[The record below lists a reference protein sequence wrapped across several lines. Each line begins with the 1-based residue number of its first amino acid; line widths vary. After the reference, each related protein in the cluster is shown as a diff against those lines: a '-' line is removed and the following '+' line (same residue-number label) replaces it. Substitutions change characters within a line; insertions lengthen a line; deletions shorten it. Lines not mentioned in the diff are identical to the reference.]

1 MAGPRRALISSVVGG
16 SRGAGGAAVSA
27 AACCSRAR
35 RCLSTTSMRWSASA
49 KRAISSGEG
58 GSSRWASS
66 AILSSN
72 SDRTLSTARRVVC
85 PSVRGPCLS
94 AHSAAWSPT
103 SRCMSTRPRMLA
115 VRRSSMEPDLSPPP
129 CRMLAAIASTAE
141 PSSISSAPA
150 SRPTHCV
157 LSRSMPRSCRALHT
171 LCTAPW
177 SGAWSAS
184 VFKESRCK
192 AWSGDASG
200 SNTGGPAC
208 TAFINSACAG
218 TVDIDE
224 RRMSGLL
231 LSPAAEHSP
240 RGPHQRAG
248 RIRWSEFRCASA
260 PIR

>member
-16 SRGAGGAAVSA
+16 SRGAGGAEVSA
-27 AACCSRAR
+27 AACCSRAS

-49 KRAISSGEG
+49 RRAISSGEG
-58 GSSRWASS
+58 GFSRWASW

-72 SDRTLSTARRVVC
+72 SDRTLSTARRAVC

-94 AHSAAWSPT
+94 AQSAAWSPT

-115 VRRSSMEPDLSPPP
+115 VKRSSMESELFPSP
-129 CRMLAAIASTAE
+129 CRMLAAIASTAA
-141 PSSISSAPA
+141 PSSISAAPA
-150 SRPTHCV
+150 SRPAHCV
-157 LSRSMPRSCRALHT
+157 LSRSMPRSCRARRT

-177 SGAWSAS
+177 SGAWSVS

-208 TAFINSACAG
+208 TAFINPACAG

-224 RRMSGLL
+224 RCASGLL
-231 LSPAAEHSP
+231 LSPAAERNIRCP
-240 RGPHQRAG
+240 QQRAG
-248 RIRWSEFRCASA
+248 RLRWSEFRCASA